1 MRIGGWKTRSV
12 FQRYDIVDNRDIA
25 DAMKKL
31 EQSEKSKI
39 GHVLVTSRDFH
50 SKYVRKPSVPPV
62 N

>member
-1 MRIGGWKTRSV
+1 LGLEDPLSIPEI
-12 FQRYDIVDNRDIA
+12 DIVDNRDIA

-39 GHVLVTSRDFH
+39 GHVLVTLRDSH
-50 SKYVRKPSVPPV
+50 SNDVRKPPTPPV